1 MPLDAGHEDVRR
13 RSFLSRLGAGLA
25 AVGAAFVPAAA
36 ARGGETQGAPRWSP
50 ARHAQD
56 EWLEQVPGK
65 HRFFFDA
72 ISPTGAGEAIAFA
85 TNYYTASQTGYGLGD
100 ADLAVVICLRHWA
113 TPFAFTD
120 AIWAKYGVPLA
131 DRIQF
136 KDPKTSAPPTT
147 NVYLASTYGMQL
159 PNRGVTLDAMIR
171 RGTHFAVCDMATRV
185 FAGVAAQATGGNR
198 DAVYQ
203 DMRANAIANAHFVP
217 AGIVAVNR
225 AQERQY
231 AIQFIG

>member
-1 MPLDAGHEDVRR
+1 MTLDASPDDVRR
-13 RSFLSRLGAGLA
+13 RSFLSRFGAGLA
-25 AVGAAFVPAAA
+25 ALSAAFVPAAA
-36 ARGGETQGAPRWSP
+36 RAAEPQGTARWSP
-50 ARHAQD
+50 TRHEQD
-56 EWLEQVPGK
+56 EWLEAVPGQ

-72 ISPTGAGEAIAFA
+72 ISPKGAGEAIAFA
-85 TNYYTASQTGYGLGD
+85 TNYYAASQTGYGLGN

-120 AIWAKYGVPLA
+120 AVWAKYGAPLA
-131 DRIQF
+131 ERIQF
-136 KDPKTSAPPTT
+136 MDPKTNAPPTT
-147 NVYLASTYGMQL
+147 NVYQATTYGMQL
-159 PNRGVTLDAMIR
+159 PNRGVTLNAMIR

-185 FAGVAAQATGGNR
+185 FAGVAAQATGGSR
-198 DAVYQ
+198 QAVY
-203 DMRANAIANAHFVP
+203 DEMRANAIANTHFVP